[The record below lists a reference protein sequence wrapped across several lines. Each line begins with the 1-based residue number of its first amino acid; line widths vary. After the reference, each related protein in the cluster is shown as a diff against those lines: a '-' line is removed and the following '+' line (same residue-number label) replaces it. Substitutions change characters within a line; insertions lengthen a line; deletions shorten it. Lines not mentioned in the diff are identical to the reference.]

1 MQHPWL
7 LDRFADEVAD
17 LEVIQRPLAEL
28 LGALI
33 ATVLERPG
41 IRAETLGETLRDS
54 RHGKLL
60 LRLEQASAFKRLAF
74 LQSDAEH
81 ALVEEQFVELLFRWK
96 SLPALRR
103 EIDDIALALADGTAA
118 EFEQFALLQQQV
130 AAAGAQHLKDDAGDQ
145 KAAKRF
151 EETIAR
157 LKAERISGQRGRRV
171 QR

>member
-1 MQHPWL
+1 
-7 LDRFADEVAD
+7 
-17 LEVIQRPLAEL
+17 
-28 LGALI
+28 
-33 ATVLERPG
+33 VLERPG
-41 IRAETLGETLRDS
+41 IRAEALAETLRAS

-60 LRLEQASAFKRLAF
+60 ERLERASAFRRLAF

-130 AAAGAQHLKDDAGDQ
+130 AGAGSQHLKDDAGDQ
-145 KAAKRF
+145 KSAKRF

-157 LKAERISGQRGRRV
+157 LKAERISHQRGRRV
-171 QR
+171 QGRD